1 MQDSSLLEETRSGIL
16 KHNMILSSW
25 SIGPC
30 IFQLH
35 ENLINMDIYKLP
47 TSDDMALF
55 ILLFASYIQEKV
67 RTGGGGRVREGGM
80 HWGEAALSGNVHLPN
95 TSHNTV

>member
-1 MQDSSLLEETRSGIL
+1 
-16 KHNMILSSW
+16 
-25 SIGPC
+25 
-30 IFQLH
+30 
-35 ENLINMDIYKLP
+35 
-47 TSDDMALF
+47 MALF

-67 RTGGGGRVREGGM
+67 GTGGGGRVRGGGM